1 MKAVVAGVLLFCWA
15 TTAAHAAESYSDLV
29 HHFDYDQKAP
39 LDLREV
45 GAETREGV
53 TIHDISY
60 ASPKGGRV
68 SAYLVLPPGKG
79 PYAGIL
85 FGHWAKEG
93 SPVRNRK
100 EFLDEAVA
108 LAHAGAVSLLIDAPF
123 ARPGFHSAPEPLNSQ
138 EPLIE
143 QQQVIDLRRG
153 VDLLRSRSEVDP
165 ARIAYVG
172 HSFDAAL
179 GGILAGVERRLR
191 AYVLM
196 AGTFNV
202 ARYLHSE
209 DPRIVALRKQVG
221 EQQLDQ
227 YLATWDWLDPAHY
240 VGHTAPAAIF
250 LQYAETDEFV
260 PRAQRQQDIRL
271 FRKPKTIR
279 MYAGTDHALD
289 AQARLDRYRWLRR
302 QIRIDSKAAAFLEHV
317 PVTQ

>member
-1 MKAVVAGVLLFCWA
+1 MKAVVAGALLFCWG
-15 TTAAHAAESYSDLV
+15 TTAVQATESYSELV

-39 LDLREV
+39 LDLREA
-45 GAETREGV
+45 GSETRDGV

-68 SAYLVLPPGKG
+68 PAYLVLPPGQG

-123 ARPGFHSAPEPLNSQ
+123 ARPGFRSEPEPLNSE
-138 EPLIE
+138 EPLNE

-153 VDLLRSRSEVDP
+153 VDLLRTRREVDP

-172 HSFDAAL
+172 HSFDAAV
-179 GGILAGVERRLR
+179 GGILAGVERRIQ

-202 ARYLHSE
+202 AQFLHSD
-209 DPRIVALRKQVG
+209 DPPIVTLRKQVG
-221 EQQLDQ
+221 ATQLDR

-240 VGHTAPAAIF
+240 IGHTAPAAIF

-271 FRKPKTIR
+271 FREPKTVRI
-279 MYAGTDHALD
+279 YAGTDHALNG
-289 AQARLDRYRWLRR
+289 QARLDRYRWLRQ
-302 QIRIDSKAAAFLEHV
+302 QIRIDAKARAFLEHL
-317 PVTQ
+317 PPTQ

>member
-1 MKAVVAGVLLFCWA
+1 MKAVVAAALLFCWG
-15 TTAAHAAESYSDLV
+15 TTAIQAAESYPQLI
-29 HHFDYDQKAP
+29 HHFDYDQNAP
-39 LDLREV
+39 LDIREV
-45 GAETREGV
+45 GAEMRDGV
-53 TIHDISY
+53 TIRDISY

-68 SAYLVLPPGKG
+68 PAYLVLPPGKG

-123 ARPGFHSAPEPLNSQ
+123 ARPEFHSEPEPLNSQ
-138 EPLIE
+138 EPLSE

-153 VDLLRSRSEVDP
+153 VDLLRSRGEVDP
-165 ARIAYVG
+165 ARIAFVG

-179 GGILAGVERRLR
+179 GGILAGVERRVQ

-202 ARYLHSE
+202 ARFLHSE
-209 DPRIVALRKQVG
+209 DPRILALRKQVG
-221 EQQLDQ
+221 EKQLDQ

-279 MYAGTDHALD
+279 IYAGTDHALN

-302 QIRIDSKAAAFLEHV
+302 QIRIDSMPMAFLEHL
-317 PVTQ
+317 PATQ